1 MMIFAEDNLFL
12 LLNIQDRIHLQ
23 PLFLELQCG
32 SFYIYIYII
41 IMSLRPFLYPNLWM
55 MRPWLLTIIC
65 VYNMPFLLSR
75 IENLLFS
82 IICRPWYLLFCG
94 IYERQKAWK
103 ILFNLVMGSEPFG
116 NVVYLFL
123 ELVNSF

>member
-1 MMIFAEDNLFL
+1 MIFAEDNLFL

-32 SFYIYIYII
+32 SFYIYII

-55 MRPWLLTIIC
+55 MRPQWLLTIIC

-82 IICRPWYLLFCG
+82 IICRSWYLLFCG